1 MKRFSLALVLA
12 ILTSTG
18 ISLIHAAGQKEED
31 GGLTFAFVSRNLT
44 HPFYMEVERGIKSGC
59 EKLGVNYLGFDAELN
74 DETFVRA
81 VDAAIEKGIDGL
93 IVVVTTQSMGPVLH
107 DKCREV
113 GIPVISID
121 IPIKDSGGKQI
132 PYVGAPAAETGETAG
147 HALSKLVKERG
158 FFRAGNSVKVMQI
171 GVFSDSVMAEISAGY
186 EKALIQDLQIKKDDF
201 IRREAKKGAFDE
213 CLQIANSII
222 DAHPRVTH
230 WIITGSNED
239 GAIAPLRALE
249 NKGFSLDR
257 VVACGI
263 GGSSLSYEE
272 FQKPHKSYITIK
284 LDAFKEGETAV
295 KILYDY
301 IIEGTKMPLN
311 TLFPGII
318 VTKENYKEFY

>member
-1 MKRFSLALVLA
+1 MKRFSLVLVLA
-12 ILTSTG
+12 ILISTG
-18 ISLIHAAGQKEED
+18 TLQVYAAGQKEGE

-74 DETFVRA
+74 DETFLRA
-81 VDAAIEKGIDGL
+81 VDTAIEKGIDGL
-93 IVVVTTQSMGPVLH
+93 IVVTAQSLGPILH

-132 PYVGAPAAETGETAG
+132 PYVGAPAAETGEIAG
-147 HALSKLVKERG
+147 HALSKLAKERG
-158 FFRAGNSVKVMQI
+158 FIRAGNSVKVMQI
-171 GVFSDSVMAEISAGY
+171 GVFSESVMAEISAGY

-201 IRREAKKGAFDE
+201 IRREAKIGAFDE
-213 CLQIANSII
+213 YLQIANSII
-222 DAHPRVTH
+222 EAYPKVTH
-230 WIITGSNED
+230 WIITGLNED

-249 NKGFSLDR
+249 NRGFSLDR

-263 GGSSLSYEE
+263 GGSSLSYQE
-272 FQKPHKSYITIK
+272 FQKPHKSYVTIK
-284 LDAFKEGETAV
+284 LDAFKEGEAAV

-301 IIEGTKMPLN
+301 IIEGTKMPLT
-311 TLFPGII
+311 TLFPGIV